1 VPRERVQSTEPAEE
15 EDPGEEGEVVVTVL
29 WSS

>member
-1 VPRERVQSTEPAEE
+1 VPSESVQSTEPV
-15 EDPGEEGEVVVTVL
+15 EDDEGEEGEVVTVL